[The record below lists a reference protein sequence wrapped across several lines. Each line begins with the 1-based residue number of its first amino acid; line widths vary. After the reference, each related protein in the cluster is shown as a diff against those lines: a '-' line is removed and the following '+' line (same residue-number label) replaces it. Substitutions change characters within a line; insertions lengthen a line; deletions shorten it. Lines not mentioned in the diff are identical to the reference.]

1 MEHVLMS
8 PLVEGMVGSIGL
20 RVHSW
25 LGYHNRNHDSP
36 RTIQKKFRFFMPT
49 GLLLSINLNL
59 S

>member
-25 LGYHNRNHDSP
+25 LGYHIRNHDSLK
-36 RTIQKKFRFFMPT
+36 TIPKKFRTLMSI

>member
-25 LGYHNRNHDSP
+25 LGYHSRNHESSK
-36 RTIQKKFRFFMPT
+36 TIQKKFKTLMST
-49 GLLLSINLNL
+49 GLLLGINLNL